1 MTHRYLLTTIF
12 ALFMFHMAWTQSD
25 KKDKKWDVNNPPG
38 NNKEVNFTVEEGTWM
53 SVDVSPDGK
62 TIVFDL
68 LGDIYSLPIAGGDAQ
83 VLRAGLAWEVQP
95 RFSPDGEHI
104 LFTSDAGGG
113 DNIWSMK
120 ADGSAAKQITK
131 EKFRLLN
138 NSTWMPDGQ
147 YFVARKH
154 FTSGRSLGAGEMWM
168 YHLTGG
174 QGIQLT
180 KRKNDQQDVNEP
192 SVSPDGKYLYFSE
205 DMYPG
210 GFFQY
215 NKDPN
220 SQIYVI
226 KRYDIEKGE
235 TKTIIGGA
243 GGAIR
248 PQISN
253 DGKQLAYL
261 RRVRTKTV
269 LFLHDLETGS
279 EKPLFDQL
287 SKDQQEAWAIF
298 GAYTGFDWM
307 PDDKHIV
314 IAGQGKIWKVDTA
327 TGKGEIIPFKAN
339 AKHRLAKTV
348 RFKNEAFEDKVAV
361 NVIRQAI
368 HSPDEKMLVFN
379 ALGYLWKKD
388 MPNGKATRL
397 TNDDHFE
404 FEPSFSKD
412 GTSLLYVS
420 WDDEEMGAIWKMN
433 VATGSKQKISKEK
446 GIYRTPILSP
456 DGQHIAFRKDGG
468 NNHQGFMHTKDP
480 GLYIMPATGGEPQ
493 LLSPRGEYPVFA
505 QSGDQVYFQTGGYL
519 FGSLTKS
526 YHRININGKD
536 EKKLFDAKYGQR
548 FIPSPDNKW
557 VAWSELYKVYIA
569 PLPQSGKSIGLSANT
584 KAVPVAQVA
593 KDAGIN
599 IHWSS
604 DGKRLYW
611 MLGNELFS
619 DELTERFKFLEG
631 SLDSLPP
638 LDTVG
643 VKIEVEMAAD
653 RPEGLIAFTNARI
666 ITMEGDQVIERGTV
680 LVEGNEIKAVGTRG
694 KVKVPS
700 GAKVIDCKGKTI
712 MPGIIDVHAH
722 VGNFRYGLSPKKQ
735 WEYYANLAYGVTT
748 SHDPSANSE
757 MIFTQSEM
765 IKAGKM
771 IGPRLFSTGTILYG
785 ADGDFKAVINSLE
798 DARSAI
804 RRTKAYGAFSV
815 KSYNQPRREQRQQVI
830 QAARELDILVMPEG
844 GSTMFHNLSMVADG
858 HTGVEHNIPVA
869 PLHDDVIQFWSN
881 TETYNTPTLVV
892 NYGGITGEYYWYQ
905 NTNVWE
911 KDRLLDFTPR
921 SMIDPRSRHRTMI
934 PQEEYDNGP
943 FLTSRSLKKL
953 QDAGVNINL
962 GAHGQLQGLGAHWEL
977 WLLQKGGMSN
987 HQALKCA
994 TINGAKYLGMDH
1006 QIGSLKAGKLADLII
1021 LDANPLDDIQHSE
1034 QVKYTMVNGRLYDA
1048 ATMNEVG
1055 NYDQKRSKFFFELP
1069 GSVNA
1074 YPIFSETN
1082 SFMPTQCSCRR

>member
-1 MTHRYLLTTIF
+1 MTHRYLLTTIL
-12 ALFMFHMAWTQSD
+12 ALFMFQIAWAQSD

-38 NNKEVNFTVEEGTWM
+38 NHKEVNFTVEEGTWM

-68 LGDIYSLPIAGGDAQ
+68 LGDIYSLPIAGGEAQ

-120 ADGSAAKQITK
+120 ADGTAAKQITK

-269 LFLHDLETGS
+269 LFLHDLETGA

-327 TGKGEIIPFKAN
+327 TGKGEVIPFKAN
-339 AKHRLAKTV
+339 PKHRLAETV
-348 RFKNEAFEDKVAV
+348 RFKNEAFEDKVDV
-361 NVIRQAI
+361 NVIRQAV

-379 ALGYLWKKD
+379 ALGHLWKKD

-412 GTSLLYVS
+412 GKSLLYVS
-420 WDDEEMGAIWKMN
+420 WDDEEMGAIWKMD
-433 VATGSKQKISKEK
+433 VATGSKQKVSQEK
-446 GIYRTPILSP
+446 GIYRTPVLSP

-480 GLYIMPATGGEPQ
+480 GLYLMPANGGEAQ

-548 FIPSPDNKW
+548 FVPSPDNKW

-638 LDTVG
+638 LDTIG
-643 VKIEVEMAAD
+643 VKIDVEMAAD
-653 RPEGLIAFTNARI
+653 RPEGVIAFTNARI

-858 HTGVEHNIPVA
+858 HTGIEHNIPVA
-869 PLHDDVIQFWSN
+869 PLHDDVIKFWSN
-881 TETYNTPTLVV
+881 TETYNTPTLIV

-911 KDRLLDFTPR
+911 KDRLLNFTPR

-943 FLTSRSLKKL
+943 FLTSRSLNKL
-953 QDAGVNINL
+953 QNAGVNINL

-1021 LDANPLDDIQHSE
+1021 LDANPLEDIQHTE